1 MKNKI
6 LIFFG
11 ISALLLTSCK
21 NEIEK
26 PKVSYDKASKKTV
39 QQKADTTKIQI
50 ADLPI
55 QFEGTQYLI
64 YPIGD
69 LNFLT
74 RTSKLSYDSSSSSN
88 EDVSYNVSNNMENEI
103 TGFLQNLKFQKINAD
118 TLTTLTK
125 KPILLQSVTFLKAFS
140 DKTKQQFLV
149 YSLADSDTN
158 NDGKLDNND
167 IKSLYLSDISGNR
180 FTKISPDL
188 QEIIDWKTID
198 SKNSLFFRTIEDTN
212 KNGQFDKNDKVHYN
226 YLNLLEKDW
235 KAIEFMP
242 I

>member
-6 LIFFG
+6 LFVLGFTF
-11 ISALLLTSCK
+11 LLLTSCK
-21 NEIEK
+21 NDIEK
-26 PKVSYDKASKKTV
+26 PKVSYDKTSRKIV
-39 QQKADTTKIQI
+39 QQKIDTTKIQI

-69 LNFLT
+69 LNFYN
-74 RTSKLSYDSSSSSN
+74 RNNKSSYDSSSSN
-88 EDVSYNVSNNMENEI
+88 DDVVSYKVSNNMENEI

-118 TLTTLTK
+118 SLTTLTK
-125 KPILLQSVTFLKAFS
+125 KPILLQSVTYLKAFS
-140 DKTKQQFLV
+140 DKSKQQFLV

-180 FTKISPDL
+180 FTKISADL
-188 QEIIDWKTID
+188 QEIIDWKIID
-198 SKNSLFFRTIEDTN
+198 SKNSLYFRSIEDTN

-226 YLNLLEKDW
+226 FVNLLDKDW
-235 KAIEFMP
+235 KAVEFMP
-242 I
+242 V